1 VSASP
6 ALDGLTREAV
16 DRRHRRP
23 RVRRASAVVRAEVD
37 DETNGSPGGEETENM
52 GSNTPYVVVGTL
64 LVAVAA
70 FADDPTP
77 SAPAAKEPAAAYRVV
92 KTLKVGGEGRWD
104 LFAID
109 SRTQRLY
116 VPRSDHVLV
125 VDADKGTV
133 LGQIDGTKGVHGVAV
148 AAEFERGFKSNGQDA
163 SMTVFDLKTLAVL
176 GTVKAGTNPDAILY
190 EPSTKRVLCFN
201 GKSDDVTAVD
211 AGADLSKDVATERL
225 ELGGKPELGV
235 ADGKG
240 AVFVNI
246 EDKSE
251 VVRFD
256 AKTLKVTA
264 RWPLAPGEEPSGIAM
279 DAEHHRLFCACG
291 NKMMVVLDSETG
303 KVLATPPIGERVDGA
318 GFDAATGTAFAS
330 NGDATLTAVRETAPG
345 KFEVVQ
351 TIATQKGARTMIVDP
366 STHRLYLPTA
376 DFGPAPAPTAD
387 QPRPRPSIVPGSFVI
402 LVVDR

>member
-1 VSASP
+1 MTSK
-6 ALDGLTREAV
+6 
-16 DRRHRRP
+16 
-23 RVRRASAVVRAEVD
+23 
-37 DETNGSPGGEETENM
+37 
-52 GSNTPYVVVGTL
+52 TPFAFAATL
-64 LVAVAA
+64 AVAAVAAVA
-70 FADDPTP
+70 FADDPKP
-77 SAPAAKEPAAAYRVV
+77 AAPAAKEPADGYRVV
-92 KTLKVGGEGRWD
+92 KTLKIGGEGRWD

-116 VPRSDHVLV
+116 VPRTDHVIV
-125 VDADKGTV
+125 VDANDGKV
-133 LGQIDGTKGVHGVAV
+133 VGQIAGTDGVHGVALAPDV
-148 AAEFERGFKSNGQDA
+148 ERGFTSNGKDA

-176 GTVKAGTNPDAILY
+176 GKVKAGTNPDAILY
-190 EPSTKRVLCFN
+190 EPTTKRVLCFN
-201 GKSDDVTAVD
+201 GKSNDVTAVD
-211 AGADLSKDVATERL
+211 AAVDLSKDAVTERL
-225 ELGGKPELGV
+225 DLGGKPELGV

-240 AVFVNI
+240 QVFVNI

-291 NKMMVVLDSETG
+291 NKLMAVVDSETG
-303 KVLATPPIGERVDGA
+303 KVLATLPIGERVDGA

-330 NGDATLTAVRETAPG
+330 NGDATLTAVRETSPG

-376 DFGPAPAPTAD
+376 EFGETPAPTKE
-387 QPRPRPSIVPGSFVI
+387 QPRPRPAIVPDSFVI
-402 LVVDR
+402 LVVAR